1 MIDLASFWVGNRL
14 SPLEQASAISFLAQG
29 HRLFLYVMDDVQGIP
44 PGVIVKDARDI
55 LPTNHVIRHA
65 KTGSPALH
73 SDLFRYALMGKTNQT
88 WVDLD
93 IIARSPLIFPT
104 DYIFGYESANEVNGA
119 VLRLPDQSPALYEL
133 LQYKSTS
140 HGYPPYMKLSRKIK
154 YFLKSL
160 GAGLPIEKWP
170 WGSIGPRALTFH
182 LNKTNEIRHALPIST
197 FYPIPFEHAELFL
210 IPGKIT
216 DDNFGNETYA
226 VHFWGNAIRK
236 LIHQKYHNKIPKES
250 YLGKSIIF
258 ASEWANFEI
267 SNSIE

>member
-1 MIDLASFWVGNRL
+1 
-14 SPLEQASAISFLAQG
+14 
-29 HRLFLYVMDDVQGIP
+29 MDDVQGIP

-55 LPTNHVIRHA
+55 LPTNHVIRHS

-73 SDLFRYALMGKTNQT
+73 SDLFRYALLGKTQKT

-119 VLRLPDQSPALYEL
+119 VLRLPENSPALKEL
-133 LQYKSTS
+133 LQYKITS

-154 YFLKSL
+154 YFFKSL
-160 GAGLPIEKWP
+160 GSGLPIEKWP

-182 LNKTNEIRHALPIST
+182 LTKTDEIVHALPILA
-197 FYPIPFEHAELFL
+197 FYPVPFENAELFL

-216 DDNFGNETYA
+216 DADFNSETYA
-226 VHFWGNAIRK
+226 VHFWGNSIRK
-236 LIHQKYHNKIPKES
+236 LIQQKYNGKIPAKS
-250 YLGKSIIF
+250 YLGQSIAIT
-258 ASEWANFEI
+258 SEWANFEI
-267 SNSIE
+267 STSLE